1 MLVLCV
7 GSSSSHV
14 VGALMSRERLG
25 VECQLTGWCKMHV
38 PWTCLEPAPHVA
50 LCTPRGWSP
59 LPLRACAGR
68 VAELGAPGWEGVE
81 LSAGNCGADSLGPL
95 IATRFHAQLLHLPR
109 PRAASGA
116 PRRRCQTQ
124 SAPPAGQGGAHTGL
138 PHSQLIVHSRQRRAP
153 GRRRLGLPVGWLCL
167 LPSQGRARPQQAWLS
182 LRCYLGAE
190 QIS

>member
-1 MLVLCV
+1 
-7 GSSSSHV
+7 
-14 VGALMSRERLG
+14 MSRERLG

-50 LCTPRGWSP
+50 LCAPRGWSP
-59 LPLRACAGR
+59 LPLRACAGSRGVGGPR
-68 VAELGAPGWEGVE
+68 VGRSRALSRELWRRLPGAP
-81 LSAGNCGADSLGPL
+81 DR
-95 IATRFHAQLLHLPR
+95 THFHAQLLHLPW
-109 PRAASGA
+109 PRAALGA

-138 PHSQLIVHSRQRRAP
+138 LHSQLIVHSRQRRAP
-153 GRRRLGLPVGWLCL
+153 GKRPVGWLCL
-167 LPSQGRARPQQAWLS
+167 LPSQGWARPQQAWLS